1 MPGLNDVNRL
11 LPLSQIVPGSIKST
25 AKSVVS
31 EVTSLGTKVAARP
44 SSGKGDDY
52 ASSAGQLASALTLQQ
67 TLTVE
72 DSQGTRV
79 GANTY
84 LNQAEMRL
92 VSQLPESARRKI
104 LSVDRSQPVAQ
115 VRSEMQRQ
123 LKQIIGQM
131 TQSSHV
137 NFSEKGGSRWEL
149 ESLLSLTNAVSR
161 LPLAQRKQL
170 DGVTFLRAPRP
181 DTPAGLKAGILDQVA
196 MDTIAGR
203 YDLKSKTV
211 SLYDRGVNDSLPNIG
226 NGLQQSLR
234 NIQKRGNS
242 EDVRQFQKMLN
253 PYLVLLNQPSLKPDG
268 SWGSGT
274 EKAMRMVQIELLTR
288 QAQSEHKL
296 NSAQLKELRDLSV
309 LAASPQ
315 FEMIKNLTNIQN
327 KMENLNLLPDPHIK
341 QLLQEFSRGE
351 FGEASLKTLMQ
362 DISNDFRSTP
372 SVSRVEEI
380 MIHEMGHHFQLG
392 QSNESH
398 YISEF
403 GKLSHWK
410 ETATG
415 DIADGYIGGQYTNED
430 IGDVYHVLAC
440 DCKQDNGFY
449 KPALSAEERAQKFVS
464 DYAATD
470 PMEDFAES
478 YKDFVLDPTRLLKT
492 SPEKFFFINA
502 LPTIQARKTGVGAK
516 EVSHYQPQ
524 QIEALVRDVLTQR
537 YQQSPS
543 DATVKSFIRNQFESL
558 MDTNVS
564 TRRLGL
570 NQDVTLAI
578 IETHRPLL
586 ERAGMPYL
594 DAERLRSGRRG
605 DDEAVFRKIHEQTQR
620 LLTSNGN
627 DTEARTFFNRFTQP
641 NEIDKLFPR
650 ATPELRQ
657 KLKDPAFSSM
667 MLAMGKIGG
676 YATYINQL
684 QNKDLKDHQTY
695 QQAQDYFGRVMDKP
709 SSLLSNQTFSYSW
722 NYLRGLGSEVF
733 NPEERKVSQA
743 LQFFKQLE
751 TNPAQA
757 FPELWDDFPADF
769 QSLLSNR
776 RFVQA
781 VSGDHGRYLPSSTNT
796 RKVIE
801 EVMEMVEFQRSLPVL
816 MGEN

>member
-1 MPGLNDVNRL
+1 MPGLNDLNRL
-11 LPLSQIVPGSIKST
+11 LPLAPSMPVTVKSG
-25 AKSVVS
+25 AKTLVS
-31 EVTSLGTKVAARP
+31 NTLEAAAPAARAVVGRP
-44 SSGKGDDY
+44 DAY
-52 ASSAGQLASALTLQQ
+52 AASSAGQIASALTVQQ
-67 TLTVE
+67 ALTVE

-79 GANTY
+79 DAKAY
-84 LNQAEMRL
+84 LNSAELRL
-92 VSQLPESARRKI
+92 LGQLPESARRKL
-104 LSVDRSQPVAQ
+104 LSVNRSQPVDQ

-131 TQSSHV
+131 AQSSHV
-137 NFSEKGGSRWEL
+137 SFSQKSGSSWEL
-149 ESLLSLTNAVSR
+149 ESLLGLANAVNR

-170 DGVTFLRAPRP
+170 DGVTFMRAPRP
-181 DTPAGLKAGILDQVA
+181 DAPAGFKPALLDQVA

-203 YDLKSKTV
+203 YDLSSKTV
-211 SLYDRGVNDSLPNIG
+211 SLYDRGVSDSLPNIG
-226 NGLQQSLR
+226 AGLQQSLR
-234 NIQKRGNS
+234 NVQQRGNS

-253 PYLVLLNQPSLKPDG
+253 PYLALLNQPPIAADG
-268 SWGSGT
+268 SWGAGT
-274 EKAMRMVQIELLTR
+274 AKAMRMVQIELLTR
-288 QAQSEHKL
+288 QAQSTHRL
-296 NSAQLKELRDLSV
+296 SSAQLKELRDLSV

-315 FEMIKNLTNIQN
+315 FDMIKNMTNIQT

-341 QLLQEFSRGE
+341 QLLQDFSKGD
-351 FGEASLKTLMQ
+351 FGEASLKFLMQ

-380 MIHEMGHHFQLG
+380 MVHELGHHFQLG

-410 ETATG
+410 ETGTG
-415 DIADGYIGGQYTNED
+415 EAADGYIGGQYMNED
-430 IGDVYHVLAC
+430 IKDVYHVLAC
-440 DCKQDNGFY
+440 DCKQDKGFY
-449 KPALSAEERAQKFVS
+449 QPALSAEERSQKFVS

-478 YKDFVLDPTRLLKT
+478 YKDFVIDPARLLKT
-492 SPEKFFFINA
+492 APEKFFFINA

-524 QIEALVRDVLTQR
+524 QVEALARQVLAER
-537 YQQSPS
+537 YSQSPS
-543 DATVKSFIRNQFESL
+543 DETVKSFIRQQFDTL

-570 NQDVTLAI
+570 NHDVMLAI
-578 IETHRPLL
+578 VETHRPLL
-586 ERAGMPYL
+586 ERAGMSYVETNKFKP
-594 DAERLRSGRRG
+594 ERGA
-605 DDEAVFRKIHEQTQR
+605 DEAVFRKIHEQTQR

-627 DTEARTFFNRFTQP
+627 DQEASAFFNRFTQP

-684 QNKDLKDHQTY
+684 QNKDLKEHQTY
-695 QQAQDYFGRVMDKP
+695 QQAQNYFGGVIEKP
-709 SSLLSNQTFSYSW
+709 STLLSNKTFSYSW

-751 TNPAQA
+751 SNPEQA
-757 FPELWDDFPADF
+757 FPELWDRFPSDFRE
-769 QSLLSNR
+769 LLNNR

-781 VSGDHGRYLPSSTNT
+781 VSGDHGRYLPSSSNT

-801 EVMEMVEFQRSLPVL
+801 EVMEMVEFQRSLPAL